1 MDFKVRRSGHIV
13 IAVSDVERSAK
24 FFTDVVGL
32 SLIGST
38 ARGMHFLTADFQ
50 ANHHMVLVRPAKPG
64 ATPPDVGSR
73 IGLVATSFEVA
84 SMDGLKSLY
93 KRLVDFGAEIDRSE
107 DRGSIK
113 ALFASDPDGNLFE
126 FYCRDP
132 DAKPELADYYSV
144 RGDLDAELASAAS

>member
-1 MDFKVRRSGHIV
+1 
-13 IAVSDVERSAK
+13 
-24 FFTDVVGL
+24 
-32 SLIGST
+32 
-38 ARGMHFLTADFQ
+38 
-50 ANHHMVLVRPAKPG
+50 
-64 ATPPDVGSR
+64 
-73 IGLVATSFEVA
+73 
-84 SMDGLKSLY
+84 MDGLKSLY